1 MNPQQN
7 ALVVMICGRL
17 DALTG
22 PDHEKKLKQVVENGA
37 HRLVLDMTTLDYISS
52 AGLRVLLTVLK
63 AIQENRGQLVLAGV
77 GPNVASVLTMSGL
90 DSILQRTATVAEA
103 LASIG
108 QNGDSI
114 SAAETSR

>member
-1 MNPQQN
+1 MSHGVFAPSGRIDGTN
-7 ALVVMICGRL
+7 APAVEKDILAQLGDHKSLVVDLAAI
-17 DALTG
+17 
-22 PDHEKKLKQVVENGA
+22 
-37 HRLVLDMTTLDYISS
+37 DYISS

-90 DSILQRTATVAEA
+90 DSILQRTATVSEA

-108 QNGDSI
+108 KNGDSI

>member
-1 MNPQQN
+1 M
-7 ALVVMICGRL
+7 AGLLAKAGIDTSVVVR
-17 DALTG
+17 
-22 PDHEKKLKQVVENGA
+22 GA
-37 HRLVLDMTTLDYISS
+37 H
-52 AGLRVLLTVLK
+52 LK